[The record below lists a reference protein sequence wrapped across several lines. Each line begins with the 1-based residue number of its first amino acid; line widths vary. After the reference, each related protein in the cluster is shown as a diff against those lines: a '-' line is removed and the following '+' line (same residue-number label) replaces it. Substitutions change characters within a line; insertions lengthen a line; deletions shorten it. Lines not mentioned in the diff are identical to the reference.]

1 MNSGK
6 NYKVVNYLRNK
17 KHLNLERKGKK
28 FSLADKKTSRSV
40 NLSAKIPLPALKNS
54 FLCSH
59 QNQLDMGKTI
69 INNYQEFESYLGKE
83 IGVSEYIQITQ
94 EQINKFAD
102 ATLDYQWIHTD
113 PDRAAI
119 ESPFKSTI
127 AHGYLTVSLLTYLWY
142 SIVDV
147 RNVKMIV
154 NYGIEKLRFQQAV
167 LVNDKIRARVSLN
180 EIRNLRGIAKIQV
193 KIVVDIE
200 GQKKP
205 AYDAFVTFLYHFN
218 D

>member
-1 MNSGK
+1 
-6 NYKVVNYLRNK
+6 
-17 KHLNLERKGKK
+17 
-28 FSLADKKTSRSV
+28 
-40 NLSAKIPLPALKNS
+40 
-54 FLCSH
+54 
-59 QNQLDMGKTI
+59 MGKTI

-83 IGVSEYIQITQ
+83 LGVSEFIQVTQ
-94 EQINKFAD
+94 DQINKFAD

-113 PDRAAI
+113 PERAVN

-142 SIVDV
+142 SIVEV

-154 NYGIEKLRFQQAV
+154 NYGIESLRFQQPV
-167 LVNDKIRARVSLN
+167 LVNDKIRAKVSLN
-180 EIRNLRGIAKIQV
+180 DIRNLRGIAKVQV

-205 AYDAFVTFLYHFN
+205 AYDALITFLYHFN
-218 D
+218 T

>member
-1 MNSGK
+1 
-6 NYKVVNYLRNK
+6 
-17 KHLNLERKGKK
+17 
-28 FSLADKKTSRSV
+28 
-40 NLSAKIPLPALKNS
+40 
-54 FLCSH
+54 
-59 QNQLDMGKTI
+59 MGKTI
-69 INNYQEFESYLGKE
+69 INNYGEFESYLGKL
-83 IGVSEYIQITQ
+83 IGVSEYIQVTQ

-113 PDRAAI
+113 PDRAAE

-154 NYGIEKLRFQQAV
+154 NYGIESLRFQQPV
-167 LVNDKIRARVSLN
+167 LVNDKIRASVSLHD
-180 EIRNLRGIAKIQV
+180 IRNLRGIAKIQV

-200 GQKKP
+200 GKKKP
-205 AYDAFVTFLYHFN
+205 AYDALVTFLYHFSN
-218 D
+218 